1 MSIPD
6 YYNRVNPDLL
16 RLIPIDAGCVVEVGC
31 GAGALAEAYRRL
43 NPRARYLGIE
53 IRSEAAKRA
62 AERLDRVIVGDVEQL
77 DPDSLGIP
85 SGSVDCL
92 IYGDVLEHLL
102 DPWSVLQRHSR
113 WLRPQGQI
121 VACIPNIQHW
131 SILLSLLCGRWKYE
145 DEGLLDRT
153 HLRFFTAESIRELFS
168 RAGLKIID
176 MQARGPRGAEF
187 QQALQLLTPSV
198 QALGL
203 DAARFASQTAAVQY
217 LVRAMPVRST
227 A

>member
-53 IRSEAAKRA
+53 IHSEAAKRA

-113 WLRPQGQI
+113 WLRYGQGF
-121 VACIPNIQHW
+121 P
-131 SILLSLLCGRWKYE
+131 LSSTGYCSAASKKTGKCAIAPAPSCATIW
-145 DEGLLDRT
+145 
-153 HLRFFTAESIRELFS
+153 LRFR
-168 RAGLKIID
+168 RAWL
-176 MQARGPRGAEF
+176 R
-187 QQALQLLTPSV
+187 LQPASAPCCINPGTPS
-198 QALGL
+198 
-203 DAARFASQTAAVQY
+203 
-217 LVRAMPVRST
+217 PRSWWSSP
-227 A
+227 